1 MWLAILLVSLSI
13 PTSLAA
19 STPTELG
26 ATVAGYTALV
36 TDCGGDLQ
44 LLRQRTE
51 EMKALLA
58 QTNSDPGVLREGYVA
73 LAKVHFLYG
82 EMGTNKSDRIRDY
95 QQCAQYAKRALDFDD
110 KSYEAYFWNFSGLA
124 REAEIKGILKAVTTG
139 VAFKVK
145 GQITRAY
152 ELNSHDAYVLSG
164 LGSYYWKAPRLIG
177 GSKDKARE
185 YLEEA
190 MRLDPRLSF
199 ARVTLAK
206 VLIDMNLKREAKQR
220 LEEVLALQ
228 QPSDPNFYQFVN
240 KTDAEQQLERVKKVQ

>member
-1 MWLAILLVSLSI
+1 MHLSESA
-13 PTSLAA
+13 PADF
-19 STPTELG
+19 G

-44 LLRQRTE
+44 LLRQKTE

-58 QTNSDPGVLREGYVA
+58 QTGSNPAVMREGYVA

-82 EMGTNKSDRIRDY
+82 EMGTDKSERIRDY
-95 QQCAQYAKRALDFDD
+95 RQCAQYAQRALDFDD

-124 REAEIKGILKAVTTG
+124 REAELKGILKAVTTG

-145 GQITRAY
+145 GQIMSAY
-152 ELNSHDAYVLSG
+152 ALNNHDAYVLSG
-164 LGSYYWKAPRLIG
+164 LGGYYWKAPRLIG
-177 GSKDKARE
+177 GSKDKARD

-206 VLIDMNLKREAKQR
+206 VLIDMNLKHEAKQT
-220 LEEVLALQ
+220 LEEVLALEH
-228 QPSDPNFYQFVN
+228 PSDPNFYQFVN
-240 KTDAEQQLERVKKVQ
+240 KLDAEQQLERAKKAQ